1 MHKAL
6 ALYSGGLDSLL
17 SVIIVKEQKID
28 VIALKFFTGFVSH
41 LKKEDLEYA
50 KTFNFEIKEI
60 DIREKFI
67 EILKKPEHGYG
78 KNLNPCIDCKILMLK
93 EAKNLMPK
101 YGASFIVTGEV
112 VSQRPM
118 SQKRELLRHIEK
130 KASLEGL
137 ILRPLCAK
145 ILPPTRAEI
154 EGIINRDLLYDIRG
168 RTRKPQIALAKKYG
182 IQKIPQ
188 PAGGCLL
195 TDPTFCK
202 KVKDLI
208 VHNELTVSN
217 IELLKLGR
225 HLRISEKCKIVVG
238 RNERENEILL
248 SKDIDVFLYPSD
260 FKGPVV
266 LLCGEYSEDE
276 INKAASICVYYSKR
290 KNAEILIKSKTNQ
303 YKKIYNAI
311 SEQEIVKYKL

>member
-50 KTFNFEIKEI
+50 KTFNFEIEEI

-101 YGASFIVTGEV
+101 YAASFIVTGEV

-118 SQKRELLRHIEK
+118 SQKREILRHIEK
-130 KASLEGL
+130 KTSLEGL

-145 ILPPTRAEI
+145 ILPPTIAEI

-182 IQKIPQ
+182 IHNIPQ

-208 VHNELTVSN
+208 VHNELTVKN
-217 IELLKLGR
+217 IEVLKLGR
-225 HLRISEKCKIVVG
+225 HLRISEKCKVVVG

-248 SKDIDVFLYPSD
+248 SKDMGLFLYPSD

-303 YKKIYNAI
+303 YRKIYNAI
-311 SEQEIVKYKL
+311 SEEEIVKYKL